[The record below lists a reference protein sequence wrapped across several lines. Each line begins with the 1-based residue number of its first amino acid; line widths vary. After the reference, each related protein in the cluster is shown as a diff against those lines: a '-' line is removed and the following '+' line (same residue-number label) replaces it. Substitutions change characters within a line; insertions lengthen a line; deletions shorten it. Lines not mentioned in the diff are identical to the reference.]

1 MISILQM
8 SIAIITPIGILIKY
22 LNITQYK
29 CNYKVNNI
37 CMIEI
42 NSKLNKS
49 ILITNIDNYQNKMFS
64 NWSKD

>member
-8 SIAIITPIGILIKY
+8 SIVIAITITPIGILTKY
-22 LNITQYK
+22 PNITQYK

-42 NSKLNKS
+42 NSKINKS
-49 ILITNIDNYQNKMFS
+49 ILIANIDNYQNKMFS
-64 NWSKD
+64 N